1 MEQEKEFEE
10 MDTLSLVDEDGVEH
24 EFEIADVLDVEDQEY
39 MALIPLAGE
48 DGEDD
53 EDGELVI
60 LRVSQEL
67 DDSGEPYLE
76 AILDEAEY
84 DKVAQLFMGRLEEY
98 YDFEDDQAEGGGEE

>member
-24 EFEIADVLDVEDQEY
+24 EFEIADVLEVDDQEY
-39 MALIPLAGE
+39 MALVPLLDEGE
-48 DGEDD
+48 EDE
-53 EDGELVI
+53 EDGELVL

-76 AILDEAEY
+76 AIQDEAEY
-84 DKVAQLFMGRLEEY
+84 DKLAQLFMSRLKEY
-98 YDFEDDQAEGGGEE
+98 YDFEEDGEEG